1 MQIKLALFYR
11 FAILFCVE
19 NALNNQQN
27 YHPKTLAEANQII
40 VLLQENLQSQQEKI
54 QTIEQQY
61 ENLQQ
66 QIINLLRGKYGKSS
80 EKLPE
85 GFIQL
90 SLLGESKSLEQPI
103 EESIQKETI
112 TYDRK
117 KRNGHRNIPDTL
129 PRIRIEYKLEGLT
142 CPCGCGNQLQKIGE
156 VVTEQL
162 EIVPAKIY
170 VKQHVR
176 FKYAGCLHQN
186 QVITAPMPNQPID
199 KGFAGPGLLAD
210 VLVKKYDDHLPLYRQ
225 SEILARHGV
234 DISRQTLRLGDAM
247 C

>member
-1 MQIKLALFYR
+1 MQKKLVLFCD

-19 NALNNQQN
+19 ITANNYLNNQ
-27 YHPKTLAEANQII
+27 PKTLAEANQII
-40 VLLQENLQSQQEKI
+40 SLLKENNQIQQERI

-66 QIINLLRGKYGKSS
+66 QIISLLRGKYGKSS
-80 EKLPE
+80 ERLPE
-85 GFIQL
+85 GFTQL
-90 SLLGESKSLEQPI
+90 SLLDGDNSLEQSI
-103 EESIQKETI
+103 EAVVQKETI

-117 KRNGHRNIPDTL
+117 KRNGHRNIPDNL
-129 PRIRIEYKLEGLT
+129 PRVRIEYELKDLT
-142 CPCGCGNQLQKIGE
+142 CPCGCGKQLQKIDE
-156 VVTEQL
+156 VITEQL

-199 KGFAGPGLLAD
+199 KGFAGSGLLAD
-210 VLVKKYDDHLPLYRQ
+210 VYTAPQNLDH
-225 SEILARHGV
+225 
-234 DISRQTLRLGDAM
+234 
-247 C
+247 